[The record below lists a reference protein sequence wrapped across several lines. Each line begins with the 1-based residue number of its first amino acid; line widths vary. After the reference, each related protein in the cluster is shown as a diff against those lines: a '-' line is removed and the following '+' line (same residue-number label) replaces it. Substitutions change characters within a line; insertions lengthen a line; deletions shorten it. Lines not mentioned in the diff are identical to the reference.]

1 MLYTQS
7 LKSSEK
13 AASLGRKVLAEI
25 PQKDLAT
32 NLYEFNCMKYGTS
45 FRKKKFLELLKLLKL
60 REQQIGNTPEIER
73 ARNAIR
79 RCQLSPYEIVQI
91 QNELTGGVPNKI
103 YFTKLANKNRVK
115 VIVARKAYQQLQS
128 ESISELKAKRIRTE
142 TDRKTQ
148 RGSTALRASFID

>member
-1 MLYTQS
+1 
-7 LKSSEK
+7 
-13 AASLGRKVLAEI
+13 
-25 PQKDLAT
+25 
-32 NLYEFNCMKYGTS
+32 MKYGTS